1 MFEKDW
7 AQFEPKDSYSAQAV
21 SGSGSSK
28 PNPLVQL
35 DPGLF
40 IWTIITFL
48 LVLFLLSK
56 FAWKPLLKVLQ
67 EREDEIKSSLKDAEI
82 AKTELEKVNLES
94 EKILNDA
101 RAEARKIQAESK
113 SVSEK
118 QRDEIIHK
126 AKEEAKKD
134 IYKEIKIKQT
144 DLKFKIQELE
154 HKNSLLTEN
163 IDLDFIEIL
172 IRDKFLFGKEGETT
186 YIIKQDGQN

>member
-67 EREDEIKSSLKDAEI
+67 EREDEIKSSLKDAEV
-82 AKTELEKVNLES
+82 AKAELEKVNLES
-94 EKILNDA
+94 EKILNNA

-126 AKEEAKKD
+126 AKEEAKK
-134 IYKEIKIKQT
+134 IVVNAESQIKMEKDLAIKQ
-144 DLKFKIQELE
+144 IQEKVINLTFSISE
-154 HKNSLLTEN
+154 KVIKKNLTSDDN
-163 IDLDFIEIL
+163 
-172 IRDKFLFGKEGETT
+172 KK
-186 YIIKQDGQN
+186 IIKDSLKSLEKFDA